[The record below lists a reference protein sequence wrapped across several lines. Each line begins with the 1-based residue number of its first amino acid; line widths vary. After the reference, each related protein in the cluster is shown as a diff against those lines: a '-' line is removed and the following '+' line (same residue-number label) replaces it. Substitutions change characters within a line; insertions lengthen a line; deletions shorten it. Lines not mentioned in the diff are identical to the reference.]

1 MSEPVEKNDSAN
13 VARHLRAAAA
23 ASPGS
28 PAVRAGELR
37 LTFAELDRRT
47 DACAAH
53 FESLGIRAGDR
64 TLLMVKPGVDLIVCV
79 FALFKLGAP
88 PVAIDPGMGLK
99 SFLKCVE
106 TTRPDA
112 LVGIP
117 LAHAVATVFPGKF
130 KTVKTRALVGT
141 SGFRKKLAAAEA
153 ALPAEGRPVYPAK
166 PDDLAAILF
175 TSGSTGA
182 PKGVRYEHGM
192 FEAQLA
198 LVRATYGITP
208 GEVDLPMLP
217 IFALFNPAL
226 GMETV
231 VPDMNPSKPA
241 TLDPAK
247 IIAEIRAAGVTNSFG
262 SPALW
267 RKIAA
272 YGLARGD
279 TLPGVRRILCAGAP
293 VPAALHRNFK
303 KFLPN
308 AVVHTPYGA
317 TECLPVC
324 TITGDEVLAETWRD
338 TEAGLGTC
346 VGRPLAG
353 VTVAIIPVRD
363 GIVENLADNP
373 PYPESGVVG
382 EIIVNSPAC
391 TREYDRR
398 PDATAL
404 AKIRDCAVSG
414 GFWHRMGDLG
424 RLDASGRLWFYGRKV
439 ERVTTA
445 TGDIYTEPVEAVFN
459 THPKIFRSALI
470 GLGDAGAQTP
480 ALVVEPQPG
489 AFPRSA
495 AARAAF
501 AGELLE
507 FARKNP
513 ATACIQKIFF
523 EKKFPVDVR
532 HNAKIHRLTL
542 KKKYDR

>member
-1 MSEPVEKNDSAN
+1 MLEPVDNPNSAN

-23 ASPGS
+23 SSPGA
-28 PAVRAGELR
+28 PAVRAGDLR

-53 FESLGIRAGDR
+53 FESLGIRPGHR
-64 TLLMVKPGVDLIVCV
+64 VLLMVKPGVDLIVCV

-88 PVAIDPGMGLK
+88 PVAIDPGMGLR

-106 TTRPDA
+106 TTRPEA

-130 KTVKTRALVGT
+130 RTVKTRVLVGT
-141 SGFRKKLAAAEA
+141 GGFRKKLIAAEA
-153 ALPAEGRPVYPAK
+153 ALPAGGRPVYPAN

-247 IIAEIRAAGVTNSFG
+247 IIAVIRSAGVTNSFG

-272 YGLARGD
+272 HGLARGE

-293 VPAALHRNFK
+293 VSAALHADFK

-324 TITGDEVLAETWRD
+324 TITGDEVLGETRRD

-353 VTVAIIPVRD
+353 VTVAIMPIREGV
-363 GIVENLADNP
+363 VENLSDNT
-373 PYPESGVVG
+373 PYPEPGFIG

-404 AKIRDCAVSG
+404 AKIRDGADG
-414 GFWHRMGDLG
+414 KFWHRMGDLG
-424 RLDASGRLWFYGRKV
+424 RLDTQGRLWFYGRKV

-445 TGDIYTEPVEAVFN
+445 AGDIYTEPVEAVFN
-459 THPKIFRSALI
+459 THPKVFRSALI
-470 GLGDAGAQTP
+470 GLGAPGAQTP
-480 ALVVEPQPG
+480 ALVVEPHPG
-489 AFPRSA
+489 VFPKSA
-495 AARAAF
+495 VARAAF
-501 AGELLE
+501 AGELLA
-507 FARKNP
+507 FAAKNP
-513 ATACIQKIFF
+513 ATACIQKIRF
-523 EKKFPVDVR
+523 EKNFPVDVR
-532 HNAKIHRLTL
+532 HNAKIHRLKL
-542 KKKYDR
+542 RKKYDR